1 MTGTHG
7 RVHDLCRAGIL
18 VEGCGGNEEANMLH
32 ALARFCM
39 GIDPKGKL
47 ARFCSSPL
55 GLHGTFCIHNWK
67 LECMHSFVF

>member
-18 VEGCGGNEEANMLH
+18 VEGCGGNEEANNMLH

-39 GIDPKGKL
+39 GLGPKGKL
-47 ARFCSSPL
+47 ARFC
-55 GLHGTFCIHNWK
+55 
-67 LECMHSFVF
+67 